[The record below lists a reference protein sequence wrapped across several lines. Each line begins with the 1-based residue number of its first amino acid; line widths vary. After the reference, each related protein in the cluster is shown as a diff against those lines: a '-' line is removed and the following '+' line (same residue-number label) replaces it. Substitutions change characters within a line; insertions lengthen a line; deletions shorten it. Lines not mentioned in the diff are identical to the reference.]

1 MDQQMQEQLKQLRR
15 DLEKL
20 TEYTNPQGRNEL
32 QLHIRRNEGVQRLK
46 RLTTEAIRQD
56 LRIKVMVLCEF
67 LSKVAGITPQ
77 VLTLERLNDEIHKKL
92 DELELI
98 IE

>member
-1 MDQQMQEQLKQLRR
+1 MDQQEQLKQLRR

-20 TEYTNPQGRNEL
+20 TEYTNPQGRTAL
-32 QLHIRRNEGVQRLK
+32 QVQIRQREGVERLK
-46 RLTTEAIRQD
+46 RLTREAIHQN
-56 LRIKVMVLCEF
+56 LRIKIMVLCEF
-67 LSKVAGITPQ
+67 LSKVASITPQ

>member
-1 MDQQMQEQLKQLRR
+1 MDQQEQLKQLRR
-15 DLEKL
+15 DLENL
-20 TEYTNPQGRNEL
+20 TEYTNPQGRTAL
-32 QLHIRRNEGVQRLK
+32 QVQIRQREGVERLK
-46 RLTTEAIRQD
+46 RLTSEAIHQN
-56 LRIKVMVLCEF
+56 LRIKIMVLCEF
-67 LSKVAGITPQ
+67 LSKVAGISPQ